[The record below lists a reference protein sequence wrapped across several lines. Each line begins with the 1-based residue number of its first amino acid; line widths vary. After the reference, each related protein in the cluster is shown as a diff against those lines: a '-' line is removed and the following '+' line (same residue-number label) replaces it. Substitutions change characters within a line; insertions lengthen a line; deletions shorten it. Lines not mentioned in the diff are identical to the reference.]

1 MEDGPQRGVTAAFP
15 PPPPFWKHF
24 SQGNLSKLAD
34 AKRQARPEDD
44 GEKTK
49 SKDWTPA
56 ELRALDV
63 APELRYLVPPEPPT
77 TDYVLFGETQQ
88 LSPNPPSLTDQ
99 GITQLYPS
107 SSPTS
112 GHAYHLTKISKSL
125 LLNFLELTGI
135 LSIAPE
141 HAEEKLEMIRT
152 LFINAYHLLNLYRP
166 HQARESLG
174 GLIEQRIEMAR
185 EEVKHM
191 EEVEGRVT
199 GWLEMMAKGGIE
211 AKLEDSEMQLEQ
223 PEEDGTKKETKQ
235 PGEKDE
241 QAKEDS
247 KKEEIKHLGGEDKEV
262 TEARTIWNLLD
273 GLEEAG

>member
-1 MEDGPQRGVTAAFP
+1 MEDGAQRGVTAAFP

-24 SQGNLSKLAD
+24 GQGNLSKLAD
-34 AKRQARPEDD
+34 AKREARRGDD
-44 GEKTK
+44 GDEKAA

-56 ELRALDV
+56 ELRGLDV
-63 APELRYLVPPEPPT
+63 APELRFLIPPEPPV

-88 LSPNPPSLTDQ
+88 LSPNPPSLGDQ

-174 GLIEQRIEMAR
+174 GLIEQRIELAK
-185 EEVKHM
+185 EEVKQM
-191 EEVEGRVT
+191 EEVEGRVA
-199 GWLEMMAKGGIE
+199 GWLEMVGKEGKEGVSG
-211 AKLEDSEMQLEQ
+211 DDEMQVER
-223 PEEDGTKKETKQ
+223 EAGSEKKGESIAL
-235 PGEKDE
+235 GEKDR
-241 QAKEDS
+241 
-247 KKEEIKHLGGEDKEV
+247 EV
-262 TEARTIWNLLD
+262 AEARMMWRLLD

>member
-1 MEDGPQRGVTAAFP
+1 MEEGAQRGVTAAFP

-24 SQGNLSKLAD
+24 SQSNLNKLAD
-34 AKRQARPEDD
+34 AKRAARPEDGD
-44 GEKTK
+44 EKTK
-49 SKDWTPA
+49 RKDWTPA

-63 APELRYLVPPEPPT
+63 DPELRYLIPPEPPT

-88 LSPNPPSLTDQ
+88 LSPNPPSLSDQ

-112 GHAYHLTKISKSL
+112 GHAYHLTKITKSL

-141 HAEEKLEMIRT
+141 HAEEKLQMIRT

-174 GLIEQRIEMAR
+174 GLIEKRIEMAK
-185 EEVKHM
+185 EEVKQM
-191 EEVEGRVT
+191 EEIEGRVAS
-199 GWLEMMAKGGIE
+199 WLQTMSKGDKGGKSGDDGMQVDQE
-211 AKLEDSEMQLEQ
+211 GQGKESKDSKPLAEEDSDLE
-223 PEEDGTKKETKQ
+223 
-235 PGEKDE
+235 
-241 QAKEDS
+241 
-247 KKEEIKHLGGEDKEV
+247 
-262 TEARTIWNLLD
+262 EARVIWQLLD
-273 GLEEAG
+273 GIEEAG